1 MALTFLSRRA
11 AGLVRSNNVA
21 MTRMFSSEAAE
32 ASGNMSFSFN
42 LPHESIYLNAKVAQV
57 IVPGAGGEYGVTA
70 DHVPTVAQLKPGVLQ
85 IMHGDGSDAEKFF
98 VSGGFA
104 LTHANSATDVTCPEA
119 VRLDDID
126 PNAVSSNFEAAKAS
140 YAAAEVG
147 SIAQAEAQIEI
158 DVNRAM
164 GAAVGLS
171 LV

>member
-104 LTHANSATDVTCPEA
+104 LTHANSAT
-119 VRLDDID
+119 VRYLSLDFVLKTQLRILCTLICVHY
-126 PNAVSSNFEAAKAS
+126 N
-140 YAAAEVG
+140 AAEY
-147 SIAQAEAQIEI
+147 I
-158 DVNRAM
+158 
-164 GAAVGLS
+164 
-171 LV
+171 